1 MNKSA
6 KIKEEKEGKRKEE
19 MIRKAFSLDVF
30 WTPLGFLTF
39 LSIGSEFLRL
49 KLGLSIPL
57 AGRSLMDYA
66 FPYGEEKTLTHIPVA
81 AEITWDYWMA
91 LAAKLLPSD
100 RSESMNVDL

>member
-6 KIKEEKEGKRKEE
+6 KIKEEKEEGGEDSESFLPRC
-19 MIRKAFSLDVF
+19 FL
-30 WTPLGFLTF
+30 TPLGFLTF

-49 KLGLSIPL
+49 KFGLSIPL

-91 LAAKLLPSD
+91 LAAKLLSSD
-100 RSESMNVDL
+100 RSESVNVDL